1 MYTLSDDLKEKIL
14 GCLKPNERILLLLG
28 WRYIKMVSRRCK
40 ANNSSPEVT
49 NVLDNC
55 VDMLEQINEYERGH
69 DVPYSSF
76 YSFLVTIKNKVK
88 VFFFFLY
95 DIKIDLP
102 EKLVEEVRSSMSL
115 KDIEHLGD
123 SVTRLL
129 RVSIICD
136 FYGLNPE
143 VTETFRNAASL
154 VSQFY
159 YH

>member
-1 MYTLSDDLKEKIL
+1 MYTLSDDLKEKIF

-40 ANNSSPEVT
+40 ANNASPEIT
-49 NVLDNC
+49 DVLDNC
-55 VDMLEQINEYERGH
+55 VDMLEQINEYERGQ

-88 VFFFFLY
+88 VFFDGED

-136 FYGLNPE
+136 FYGSNPE
-143 VTETFRNAASL
+143 ITKTFRNAASL
-154 VSQFY
+154 LGQL
-159 YH
+159 

>member
-14 GCLKPNERILLLLG
+14 GCLKPNERILLFLG

-40 ANNSSPEVT
+40 ANNASPEIT
-49 NVLDNC
+49 DVLDNC
-55 VDMLEQINEYERGH
+55 VDMLEQINEYERGQ
-69 DVPYSSF
+69 DVPYSTF

-88 VFFFFLY
+88 VFFDGED

>member
-14 GCLKPNERILLLLG
+14 GCLKPNERILLFLG

-40 ANNSSPEVT
+40 ANNASSEIT
-49 NVLDNC
+49 DVLDNC
-55 VDMLEQINEYERGH
+55 VDMLEQINECERGQ

-76 YSFLVTIKNKVK
+76 YSFFVTIKNKVK
-88 VFFFFLY
+88 VFFDGED

-102 EKLVEEVRSSMSL
+102 EKLVMEVRSSMSL

-136 FYGLNPE
+136 FYSSNPKI
-143 VTETFRNAASL
+143 TETFRNAASL
-154 VSQFY
+154 LGQLQY
-159 YH
+159 G